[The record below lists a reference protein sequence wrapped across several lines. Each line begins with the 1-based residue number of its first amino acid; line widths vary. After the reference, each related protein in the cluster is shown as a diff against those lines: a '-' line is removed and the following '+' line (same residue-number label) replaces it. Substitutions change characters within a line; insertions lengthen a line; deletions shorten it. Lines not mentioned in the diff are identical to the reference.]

1 MSEIHERNESLFPA
15 EKVKELR
22 LLLGC
27 SQEEFSKIMGV
38 TVATL
43 SRWETAKAVPRGRNE
58 LLLRFLRETLD
69 KGENPSDLKKILLV
83 GGALV
88 TPGTSPAALL
98 QSGFLTREF
107 LERSLSHLF
116 EKEGKTQ

>member
-1 MSEIHERNESLFPA
+1 MSEFRENNESLFPA
-15 EKVKELR
+15 GKVRELR

-43 SRWETAKAVPRGRNE
+43 SRWETGKAIPRGRNE
-58 LLLRFLRETLD
+58 LLLIFLRETLD
-69 KGENPSDLKKILLV
+69 TGENPADLKKILLV

-107 LERSLSHLF
+107 LERSLSNLF
-116 EKEGKTQ
+116 EKEGKSQ

>member
-1 MSEIHERNESLFPA
+1 MTAQKEMNEPVFPP

-22 LLLGC
+22 LLLDS

-43 SRWETAKAVPRGRNE
+43 SRWETGKAVPRGRNE

-69 KGENPSDLKKILLV
+69 RGENPPDLKKILLV

-107 LERSLSHLF
+107 LERSLSKLF
-116 EKEGKTQ
+116 EKEGKSQ